1 MITAPKKAE
10 SRNQVKI
17 SKNTTFLRFFAFFL
31 VSGALGCGAEAETLE
46 IDQTHAA
53 LQADNNFGYDDANQ
67 YRACGSVSPVGT
79 CYYPFGFGDGDD
91 ADASAMWTICV
102 NFAGMSTAQLTRTGN
117 AINAVIAELEP
128 HGVSLEVT
136 RVGNCD
142 SGQLIHIVKGAVT
155 SEGLNPIRSYGRTA
169 CQSSAL
175 LGESPAIDGTHR
187 TCFRHLITLDLND
200 LDAWA
205 RCSAWPRSVSGSRA
219 HPRMTCAGRAPS
231 APATPSSGST
241 SRRTA
246 APRRRRTRST
256 PRSST
261 SPIRAATDRNN
272 ATAGL
277 SRGGQSPPGKLG
289 GLSSF
294 RLHIRGSFPPRC
306 VILLGRSFGVRF
318 LRGVLILLGRS
329 FGARFLRGVLI

>member
-200 LDAWA
+200 LDANWGTA
-205 RCSAWPRSVSGSRA
+205 QHGYTHVLGSLLGMA
-219 HPRMTCAGRAPS
+219 TLGVGLSS
-231 APATPSSGST
+231 APAHDLRWSSAVRTGHTTLWFDFATYCRAETASYTLNPAFINKPDT
-241 SRRTA
+241 SC
-246 APRRRRTRST
+246 
-256 PRSST
+256 
-261 SPIRAATDRNN
+261 D
-272 ATAGL
+272 
-277 SRGGQSPPGKLG
+277 
-289 GLSSF
+289 
-294 RLHIRGSFPPRC
+294 
-306 VILLGRSFGVRF
+306 
-318 LRGVLILLGRS
+318 
-329 FGARFLRGVLI
+329 